1 MSDASSHKPAPS
13 APAGS
18 SATSRIVSGGSSHS
32 RGALIDGQM
41 TVISSRPPV
50 PGLSL
55 GRGAPPLL
63 ESGGLVEG
71 DRLGQFLL
79 QKFVGGGGMG
89 IVFRALD
96 TTLNREVAV
105 KVLSRDQSADDETL
119 RRFRNEA
126 QSAAR
131 LDHDNIA
138 RVHYVGEDRGV
149 HYIVFEFIE
158 GVNIRD
164 LVDQKGPLALDQAI
178 SYTYQ
183 IAEALEHASQ
193 RAVIH
198 RDIKPSNVLITP
210 DGKAKLVDMG
220 LARLHQLAHA
230 ANDLTASG
238 VTLGT
243 FDYISPE
250 QARDPR
256 SADVR
261 SDMYSL
267 GCSFFYMLTG
277 RPPFPDGT
285 VLQKLLQH
293 QADHPP
299 DPRGVRPELPAEVA
313 RILARLLAKNP
324 AQRYQQP
331 GELIHELAALGDR
344 LGMQLRSP
352 RTAWVPPRPSG
363 PIARW
368 QHHLPWVVPMAA
380 LLLIVVGLDFYW
392 SSGSPEIAG
401 PLLTPTITQRAIEPS
416 PASGPPAVNLPRPG
430 STEPR
435 GAPIGPA
442 ILPTE
447 QLPANP
453 APVVE
458 SPDEAALAPPSN
470 GLADALEQDKPGV
483 APDWFQRLATSM
495 GVDVNFEHWAAR
507 GSASAG
513 RGMQFPPRPRAGTSE
528 DAAAPAEDAAPGSN
542 PAPATT
548 KPLGVRS
555 SPLIVGDEGGAHT
568 YASLHAA
575 CSNAKNGDVI
585 ELRFNGRRH
594 EKPITISNIKLTIRA
609 GQGYQPVVV
618 FRPEIIDAVKYLPSM
633 LSVAGGQL
641 HVSNVHWELDL
652 PRNVPAEWALFET
665 RRAELLQFQRCTF
678 TIRNASLGQSA
689 YHASVAFF
697 DIKAPPGTGSIAMDP
712 TVMEEQIVTINLQH
726 CLARGEAAFMRDNE
740 LQAVR
745 LNWDNG
751 LLATSEQL
759 LMAAGGPAQ
768 PRQLGHVQLNL
779 RHVTAMIH
787 GGLALLTNRE
797 DAPYQLLTEIN
808 CDDSIF
814 VTTARAA
821 LVEQRGAD
829 RVDEY
834 ATRLQWSGDH
844 DFFDGFDV
852 FWRIL
857 NTANETASK
866 QLRFEGWQNLWRK
879 QSRWQVAGKSA
890 VRWRGLPG
898 AERAFSTHTPSDY
911 ALESDGANN
920 PVLGGASDGLDA
932 GCVARQLPMLPPE
945 ERTEPKPAP
954 RSAPALPRN
963 LDGSIPR
970 NLDGS

>member
-1 MSDASSHKPAPS
+1 
-13 APAGS
+13 
-18 SATSRIVSGGSSHS
+18 
-32 RGALIDGQM
+32 M

-50 PGLSL
+50 PGVSL
-55 GRGAPPLL
+55 GRGAAPLL

-71 DRLGQFLL
+71 DHLGQFLL

-96 TTLNREVAV
+96 TTLNRDVAV
-105 KVLSRDQSADDETL
+105 KVLSRDQSADEETL

-164 LVDQKGPLALDQAI
+164 LVEQQGPLALDQAV
-178 SYTYQ
+178 SYTFQ

-220 LARLHQLAHA
+220 LARLHQLAHTA
-230 ANDLTASG
+230 DDLTASG

-256 SADVR
+256 IADVR

-299 DPRGVRPELPAEVA
+299 DPRSVRPELPPEIA

-324 AQRYQQP
+324 AQRYQLP
-331 GELIHELAALGDR
+331 GELIVELAALGDK

-352 RTAWVPPRPSG
+352 RTTWVPPPPIN

-368 QHHLPWVVPMAA
+368 QHHVPWIVPLAA
-380 LLLIVVGLDFYW
+380 LFLIVVGLDFYW
-392 SSGSPEIAG
+392 SGGRNEMVG
-401 PLLTPTITQRAIEPS
+401 PLRVPAATSRAPEVPPVS
-416 PASGPPAVNLPRPG
+416 PAPADKHSGPPTGDARAAPPAAAIVPADQPPVAETLDDG
-430 STEPR
+430 SLKSVPDASVDSARQEKPN
-435 GAPIGPA
+435 P
-442 ILPTE
+442 
-447 QLPANP
+447 P
-453 APVVE
+453 APWFERMAE
-458 SPDEAALAPPSN
+458 SL
-470 GLADALEQDKPGV
+470 
-483 APDWFQRLATSM
+483 
-495 GVDVNFEHWAAR
+495 GVDLNLQHWAAR
-507 GSASAG
+507 ASAAASRPLQG
-513 RGMQFPPRPRAGTSE
+513 PPHSAGATE
-528 DAAAPAEDAAPGSN
+528 DQAASPEGAAPGSN
-542 PAPATT
+542 LLPATT
-548 KPLGVRS
+548 KPQLLRG
-555 SPLIVGDEGGAHT
+555 SPLVVGDEGGAHNFT
-568 YASLHAA
+568 SLQAA

-585 ELRFNGRRH
+585 ELRFNGRRS

-609 GQGYQPVVV
+609 GQGYQPVIV
-618 FRPEIIDAVKYLPSM
+618 FRPEIIDSVKYLPSM

-641 HVSNVHWELDL
+641 NASNVHWELDL
-652 PRNVPAEWALFET
+652 PRNVPAEWALFEA

-678 TIRNASLGQSA
+678 TIRNASLGQTA
-689 YHASVAFF
+689 YHAGIAFF
-697 DIKAPPGTGSIAMDP
+697 DIKAPPGTGTITMDP
-712 TVMEEQIVTINLQH
+712 TVMEEQIVTISLQD
-726 CLARGEAAFMRDNE
+726 CLARGEAALLRNNE

-759 LMAAGGPAQ
+759 LIAAGGPSQ

-779 RHVTAMIH
+779 RHVTAMMRA
-787 GGLALLTNRE
+787 GLALLTNRE

-814 VTTARAA
+814 VSTAKPAF
-821 LVEQRGAD
+821 VEQRGSD
-829 RVDEY
+829 RIEDY

-844 DFFDGFDV
+844 DFFDGFEV
-852 FWRIL
+852 FWQIL
-857 NTANETASK
+857 NTAAETGSR
-866 QLRFEGWQNLWRK
+866 QHRFEDWQDLWRK
-879 QSRWQVAGKSA
+879 QSRWQVAGKNA
-890 VRWRGLPG
+890 VRWRALPG
-898 AERAFSTHTPSDY
+898 AERAFHAHTPNDY
-911 ALESDGANN
+911 ALESEAANN
-920 PVLGGASDGLDA
+920 PALGGAGDGLDA
-932 GCVARQLPMLPPE
+932 GCIIGQLPGLPSGEPG
-945 ERTEPKPAP
+945 EPKPAP
-954 RSAPALPRN
+954 RSAPPPPRN
-963 LDGSIPR
+963 LDGS
-970 NLDGS
+970 